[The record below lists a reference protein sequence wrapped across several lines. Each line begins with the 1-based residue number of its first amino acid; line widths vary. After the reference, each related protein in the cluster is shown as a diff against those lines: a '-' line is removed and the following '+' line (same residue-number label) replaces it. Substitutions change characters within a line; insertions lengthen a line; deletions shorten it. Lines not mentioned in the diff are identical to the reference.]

1 MEKFELVSTFV
12 PTGDQPQ
19 AIDALVK
26 GIQEN
31 KKFQVLLGA
40 TGTGKTF
47 TIGNVIEKVQKPTL
61 VLVHNKTLAGQLY
74 AEFKELFPHNRVE
87 YFVSNFDFYQPEA
100 YLPQT
105 DTYIDKTALTNMEIE
120 LMRSSAVSSV
130 LSRKDTIVVASVAAI
145 YSLSN
150 PNDYRDLI
158 LDFRLN
164 ERYDRKKLIE
174 SLVEAQ
180 YTRNDVDPVRG
191 TFSFKGDVLELAP
204 INFADELVRVEFF
217 GDEVEQISIIDPLT
231 KKTKKRLTFFSL
243 FPAYEHISQR
253 RKIHHA
259 CETIKEELVQRL
271 QQFEK
276 EGKLLEAERLKQ
288 RTLHDIEYLMEFGIC
303 SGIENYSRH
312 IDGRK
317 ENEQPYSLFDYFGD
331 DFLLVVDESHVSLP
345 QIRGMYLGD
354 RSRKET
360 LVEYGFR
367 LPSALDNRPLRF
379 EEFESKIHQAIFVSA
394 TPGDYE
400 LEKVNHHVV
409 QQIIRPTG
417 LLDPK
422 VTVLPTLGQIDD
434 LIARI
439 KERIERN
446 ERTLITT
453 LTIRM
458 AEDLTKYLK
467 NYGLKVVYM
476 HSEIKTLERTQILY
490 ELRKG
495 KYDVLVG
502 INLLREG
509 LDLPEVSLIGI
520 LDADKEGFLR
530 GERSLIQIIGRAARN
545 AHGEVIM
552 YADHITDS
560 MDKAISETNR
570 RRAIQEKYNEDTINI
585 YMEGNGV
592 DDASKLNVRFYIAD
606 AEKGYVNINIDKS
619 LEITDVYDMYAVLTV
634 IVNSEYYSEEMF
646 GSVDYMIGQWIA
658 HNECYNIAS
667 ASDSGYTIMQRI
679 SGATNP
685 IESARSLDLRCK
697 NNVSNRA
704 KVIYKIIPFI
714 YALLN

>member
-1 MEKFELVSTFV
+1 MEKFQLISPFN
-12 PTGDQPQ
+12 PTGDQPN
-19 AIDALVK
+19 AIKKLID
-26 GIQEN
+26 GIKQN

-47 TIGNVIEKVQKPTL
+47 TIGNVIAKVNKPTL

-74 AEFKELFPHNRVE
+74 AEFKELFPNNRVE

-105 DTYIDKTALTNMEIE
+105 DTYIDKTALTNQEIE

-150 PNDYRDLI
+150 PEDYKDLI

-180 YTRNDVDPVRG
+180 YTRNDIEQTRG
-191 TFSFKGDVLELAP
+191 TFSLKGDVLELAP
-204 INFADELVRVEFF
+204 INNDEEIVRVEFF
-217 GDEVEQISIIDPLT
+217 GDEIEQISLVDPLS
-231 KKTKKRLTFFSL
+231 KKTKQKLTFFSL

-253 RKIHHA
+253 RKIHKA
-259 CETIKEELVQRL
+259 CITIKEELEHRL
-271 QQFEK
+271 KEFEAQ
-276 EGKLLEAERLKQ
+276 GKVLEYERLKQ

-345 QIRGMYLGD
+345 QVRGMYNGD
-354 RSRKET
+354 RARKET
-360 LVEYGFR
+360 LVNYGFR

-379 EEFESKIHQAIFVSA
+379 EEFESKIKQAIFVSA

-400 LEKVNHHVV
+400 LQKVNNEVV
-409 QQIIRPTG
+409 EQIIRPTG
-417 LLDPK
+417 LLDPVVK
-422 VTVLPTLGQIDD
+422 VVPTLGQIDD
-434 LIARI
+434 LIFRI
-439 KERIERN
+439 KERIEKN
-446 ERTLITT
+446 ERTLVTT

-458 AEDLTKYLK
+458 AEELTKYLK

-476 HSEIKTLERTQILY
+476 HSEVKTLQRTQILY

-509 LDLPEVSLIGI
+509 LDLPEVSLIAI

-530 GERSLIQIIGRAARN
+530 AERSLIQIIGRAARN

-552 YADHITDS
+552 YADKVTDS
-560 MDKAISETNR
+560 MEKAINETNR
-570 RRAIQEKYNEDTINI
+570 RRAIQDEYNKLHNIIPKTII
-585 YMEGNGV
+585 KVIKEPISV
-592 DDASKLNVRFYIAD
+592 KS
-606 AEKGYVNINIDKS
+606 NIDKVEEYLTSSEKKLAKKSKEELIAS
-619 LEITDVYDMYAVLTV
+619 LEKEMKKAAKELDFEQAATIRDIIL
-634 IVNSEYYSEEMF
+634 ELKSEE
-646 GSVDYMIGQWIA
+646 
-658 HNECYNIAS
+658 
-667 ASDSGYTIMQRI
+667 
-679 SGATNP
+679 
-685 IESARSLDLRCK
+685 
-697 NNVSNRA
+697 
-704 KVIYKIIPFI
+704 
-714 YALLN
+714 